1 MTRRARPRSAA
12 KVGEPAVTVRELAKE
27 AYEIGRLT
35 MEVADPS
42 NPEWTK
48 ALKASPEGCAL
59 WLARMVERFTHN
71 VKLATVAKKGKPP
84 NLRTSAS
91 TFREPKPEE
100 AFILCTWWANKEANI
115 AEHLADTE
123 RFESLKGMLLRGTFA
138 VCARRMSS
146 CPPPPADPTAKF
158 AANLLI
164 VKPRQRCWARHR
176 RCWDGIAAH

>member
-12 KVGEPAVTVRELAKE
+12 KVGESAVTVRELAKE

-42 NPEWTK
+42 NPEWK
-48 ALKASPEGCAL
+48 QALKASPEGCAL

-100 AFILCTWWANKEANI
+100 AFMICTWWGNQEANI
-115 AEHLADTE
+115 AEHVANSE
-123 RFESLKGMLLRGTFA
+123 HFAQLKDMLLRGTFSVVA
-138 VCARRMSS
+138 
-146 CPPPPADPTAKF
+146 PPAVSDVGCMRPPDCATPSESI
-158 AANLLI
+158 L
-164 VKPRQRCWARHR
+164 
-176 RCWDGIAAH
+176 